1 MERGADSA
9 DDRHRVPR
17 GAEAVLTGETSM
29 ATRIASLAL
38 MLLGLSQ
45 SAFAQSLTT
54 PDPEGAGFSTAR
66 LARIAPWYQSQIDAG
81 ALSGA
86 VVAVARDGKLAY
98 LQAIG
103 TYDRAGKMPLK
114 PDAIFWI
121 ASMTKPVTSVAA
133 MILVEEG
140 KLDLNA
146 PVAKYLPELKDMKVG
161 LERAPAKRPMEVI
174 DLLRHTSG
182 LTYPEEGTDALHK
195 TYETVMTFRRD
206 RTLADFV
213 TGLAHVPLV
222 HQPGE
227 VWEYSWGV
235 DVLARVVK
243 VVSGQPFDEFLQS
256 RIFKPLGMTDTG
268 FYVSE
273 EKRGRLVDPPKGGRH
288 PTWDVTKPAKLF
300 SGGGGLVSTA
310 PDYLRFCQMLL
321 NGGELDGARILA
333 ADTVRQMTMNAMPP
347 GVRFTGVTGEFVG
360 PQVGTSWALGFAI
373 RTNPTFSLLPGGV
386 GSFNWSGFWGTYFWI
401 DPSEKLIGLQLIQ
414 IAPENNFGQYR
425 DAFRHLVYAA
435 LRVPQPASSAAAQA
449 PGTVSSEVLASYV
462 GTYDVGASLS
472 AKDRQ
477 APFPA
482 FTYSGVGL
490 VVAMA
495 DGRAEIRNPVDGGP
509 AAKAGVLAG
518 DVLTDIDALPLKGL
532 NIDQVLA
539 KLRGPAGSDVQLRVT
554 REGRATP
561 IDFKI
566 IREPIR
572 RRGAQ
577 IQVQVANGDLTVT
590 ATGLWSVLD
599 FEKGKSVA
607 VTAVSNTEFRAND
620 SDRTRLAFTKD
631 ATGKVSGVVF
641 NPGPL
646 EIRAA
651 KIN

>member
-1 MERGADSA
+1 MAARI
-9 DDRHRVPR
+9 
-17 GAEAVLTGETSM
+17 TG
-29 ATRIASLAL
+29 LAA
-38 MLLGLSQ
+38 MILGLSLT
-45 SAFAQSLTT
+45 AFAQGITFP
-54 PDPEGAGFSTAR
+54 PDPEAAGFSAAR

-103 TYDRAGKMPLK
+103 TYDRAGKIPLK

-140 KLDLNA
+140 KLDLAA
-146 PVAKYLPELKDMKVG
+146 PVGKYLPELKDMRVG

-182 LTYPEEGTDALHK
+182 LTYPEEGTDALHRA
-195 TYETVMTFRRD
+195 YDNVVTFRRD

-213 TGLAHVPLV
+213 TGLAVVPLV

-235 DVLARVVK
+235 DVLARVVE
-243 VVSGQPFDEFLQS
+243 VVSGQSFDEFLQS
-256 RIFKPLGMTDTG
+256 RIFKPLGMTDTS
-268 FYVSE
+268 FYVPE
-273 EKRGRLVDPPKGGRH
+273 DKLGRLVDPPKGGRY
-288 PTWDVTKPAKLF
+288 PTWDVTKPARLF

-333 ADTVRQMTMNAMPP
+333 ANTVRQMTTDALPP
-347 GVRFTGVTGEFVG
+347 GVRFAGVTGQFVG
-360 PQVGTSWALGFAI
+360 PQVGTSWGLGFAI
-373 RTNPTFSLLPGGV
+373 RTNPVFSLLPGAV

-414 IAPENNFGQYR
+414 VAPEDNFGQYR

-435 LRVPQPASSAAAQA
+435 LRVPQPASPATPQA
-449 PGTVSSEVLASYV
+449 PVAVSSERLAGYV
-462 GTYDVGASLS
+462 GTYDFGASLS
-472 AKDRQ
+472 TKDKQ

-482 FTYSGVGL
+482 FAYSGVGL

-495 DGRAEIRNPVDGGP
+495 NGRAEIRNPVDGGP
-509 AAKAGVLAG
+509 AARAGVLAG
-518 DVLTDIDALPLKGL
+518 DVLTDIDGSTVQGL
-532 NIDQVLA
+532 SIEQILA
-539 KLRGPAGSDVQLRVT
+539 KLRGTAGSEVRLRVA
-554 REGRATP
+554 RQGQANP
-561 IDFKI
+561 IEFKVV
-566 IREPIR
+566 REPIR

-577 IQVQVANGDLTVT
+577 IEVRVANGALAIA
-590 ATGLWSVLD
+590 ATGPWSVLD
-599 FEKGKSVA
+599 FEKGKPVV
-607 VTAVSNTEFRAND
+607 VTAVSPTEFVVD
-620 SDRTRLAFTKD
+620 DGDRTRLAFVRD
-631 ATGKVSGVVF
+631 AAGKVSGIVL
-641 NPGPL
+641 NPGPS
-646 EIRAA
+646 EIKAE